1 MAATYTY
8 TLRSR
13 TTVRH
18 VPTGPG
24 GRHTWV
30 LTPRAP
36 AQLAEL
42 TAALALLEAAGSAL
56 RLDDDTDD
64 EWEGADTEV
73 RTDAEDAPMTD
84 AAEEGDDAA
93 PMAPVTP
100 PRA

>member
-1 MAATYTY
+1 M
-8 TLRSR
+8 
-13 TTVRH
+13 
-18 VPTGPG
+18 
-24 GRHTWV
+24 

-42 TAALALLEAAGSAL
+42 TAALALREAAGSVL
-56 RLDDDTDD
+56 QVHDDTDD

-73 RTDAEDAPMTD
+73 WTDAEDAPMTD
-84 AAEEGDDAA
+84 AAEGGDDAA